1 MIIERLPRQP
11 RGLRRLFDRRPPKAM
26 VAKHRHRG
34 VKNAVTGAHLTIL
47 TKIDEVSNDE
57 GVRRGGR
64 FVWFKIENDAARR
77 TSASIRIAGHPS
89 PVPVENPVPNPVSG
103 CLARP
108 RLHL

>member
-1 MIIERLPRQP
+1 MMIERLPRQP
-11 RGLRRLFDRRPPKAM
+11 RGLRRLFDRRPPKTM

-47 TKIDEVSNDE
+47 TKIYEISNDV
-57 GVRRGGR
+57 GVRRP
-64 FVWFKIENDAARR
+64 DALVQNSKLTRPRR

-89 PVPVENPVPNPVSG
+89 PVPVENPVPNPVSR

-108 RLHL
+108 RL